1 MPASDTD
8 IVNGALALLGV
19 QPISAIGE
27 DSVPGGLAQNTYETI
42 RDELLASHPWGF
54 ATKRVQL
61 AELTPPDE
69 GTGYT
74 RRLQVPDDYLRI
86 VEVIDQQ
93 DDAWSVEG
101 RELWTDIDGEIWV
114 RYIRRVTAPGLFS
127 MPFVDALEH
136 QLAARWAET
145 LTKSAELAKKV
156 ETKADMK
163 LRTGRS
169 FDGQEGSVKIIEVH
183 GWVNER

>member
-1 MPASDTD
+1 MPASDLE

-27 DSVPGGLAQNTYETI
+27 DSLPGGLAQQTYSII

-54 ATKRVQL
+54 ATLRIQL
-61 AELTPPDE
+61 VELPAPDA
-69 GTGYT
+69 GTGYD

-86 VEVIDQQ
+86 VEVIDQA

-101 RELWTDIDGEIWV
+101 RELWTNIDGDIWV
-114 RYIRRVTAPGLFS
+114 RYIRRITAPGLFS
-127 MPFVDALEH
+127 MPFVEALEH
-136 QLAARWAET
+136 QLAARWSET
-145 LTKSAELAKKV
+145 LTKSAELARKV
-156 ETKADMK
+156 EIKADLK

-169 FDGQEGSVKIIEVH
+169 FDGQEGSVRVVEVH